1 MYIKG
6 REKQGSKLV
15 TAVVA
20 IGRVY
25 LFVYSHVE
33 TKIEDCNFY
42 SKI

>member
-6 REKQGSKLV
+6 CEKQGSKLV

-25 LFVYSHVE
+25 LYSHAE
-33 TKIEDCNFY
+33 TIIENCNFY
-42 SKI
+42 SKF

>member
-6 REKQGSKLV
+6 REKQGNKLI
-15 TAVVA
+15 TAVVK

-25 LFVYSHVE
+25 LYSRAE

-42 SKI
+42 

>member
-1 MYIKG
+1 MYIKV

-15 TAVVA
+15 AAVVA

-25 LFVYSHVE
+25 LYSHAE

-42 SKI
+42 SKF